1 MKLPRRTFLQFAG
14 AAAAA
19 PMFLRAASAQAYP
32 TRPITLIV
40 PFPAGGPTDVVAR
53 VVAERMGKALGQPM
67 VIENVSGADGSIGL
81 GRVARARPDGYTI
94 DLGSISAHVLNGAVY
109 ALPYDVLND
118 FAPIAPVV
126 TDWYILFA
134 RKTLAAKNFDELIAW
149 LKADPG
155 KATAGVG
162 AVGPKMVTAFFQKQ
176 TGTRVAMVPYRG
188 TAPRVQDL
196 LAGQIDLSFGEPDQ
210 LPLARA
216 GSIKAYAV
224 TSDARLAIA
233 PDIPTFAE
241 LGLPAFSF
249 SSWIGLFAPAGT
261 PRDIIRRLNAAAVDA
276 LADPLV
282 RARLNDFG
290 FEIFPR
296 EQQTP
301 EMLGALQKA
310 DAEKWWPIIK
320 EIGLRSE

>member
-1 MKLPRRTFLQFAG
+1 MKLPRRTFLQFA
-14 AAAAA
+14 AAVATA
-19 PMFLRAASAQAYP
+19 PATSRTASAQAYP

-53 VVAERMGKALGQPM
+53 VVAERMGRALGQAV

-81 GRVARARPDGYTI
+81 GRVARAKPDGYTI

-109 ALPYDVLND
+109 ALPYDVLHD
-118 FAPIAPVV
+118 FAPISPVV

-134 RKTLAAKNFDELIAW
+134 RKTLPAKDFPELIAW
-149 LKADPG
+149 LKANQD
-155 KATAGVG
+155 KASAGVG
-162 AVGPKMVTAFFQKQ
+162 AVGPKMVTAFFQRE
-176 TGTRVAMVPYRG
+176 TATRVAMVPYRG

-196 LAGQIDLSFGEPDQ
+196 MAGQIDLSFGEPDQ
-210 LPLARA
+210 LPLARS
-216 GSIKAYAV
+216 GTIKAYAV

-249 SSWIGLFAPAGT
+249 SSWIGLFAPSST

-276 LADPLV
+276 LADPSA
-282 RARLNDFG
+282 RARLTDLG

-296 EQQTP
+296 EHQTP
-301 EMLGALQKA
+301 EALGALQKA
-310 DAEKWWPIIK
+310 DAEKWWPIIR
-320 EIGLRSE
+320 ELGLKAE